1 MFCFGGVLKLFG
13 DLSGL
18 VGPLSISFIV
28 NYIELESLLNNS
40 SAYNNQTRSTLTL
53 KETYLSDMSSIEY
66 PTWNDFLYNGWIIAL
81 MVLIFS
87 ILQGTL
93 SQVSTHFVNMEGIK
107 LRNALRGLIYR
118 KTMLLTS
125 NCISTSSATT
135 ENGDS
140 KAKSSEKTLLSR
152 KSFSQDLFDD
162 DKANNIG
169 NITNLMSEDTFNV
182 MYFFWIAH
190 YVWAIPLKISVVIFL
205 LYKQLGAS
213 AIYGSLIC
221 IITMTPMQF
230 LIGKMM
236 SNNMKKGTEC
246 TDERLKKINE
256 VLIGIKLIKLNAW
269 EKLFKEKIT
278 TLRNKELVYLDKD
291 SVYWSLMSEYS
302 TTFA

>member
-18 VGPLSISFIV
+18 VGPLSISYIV
-28 NYIELESLLNNS
+28 SYIELESLLSNS
-40 SAYNNQTRSTLTL
+40 SQTYDNETLSKLTL
-53 KETYLSDMSSIEY
+53 KETYLGDMSSLDY

-87 ILQGTL
+87 ITQGTL
-93 SQVSTHFVNMEGIK
+93 SQASTHFVNMEGIK
-107 LRNALRGLIYR
+107 LRNALQGLIYR

-125 NCISTSSATT
+125 NCISTNTNSGGK
-135 ENGDS
+135 NKPPD
-140 KAKSSEKTLLSR
+140 KNLLSR

-182 MYFFWIAH
+182 MSFFWIAH
-190 YVWAIPLKISVVIFL
+190 YVWAIPLKISVVIYL
-205 LYKQLGAS
+205 LYKQLGVS
-213 AIYGSLIC
+213 AIYGSVIC
-221 IITMTPMQF
+221 IVTMTPMQF

-291 SVYWSLMSEYS
+291 SVYWSMMSEFESFYNC
-302 TTFA
+302 

>member
-40 SAYNNQTRSTLTL
+40 SAYNNQTRSKLTL

-125 NCISTSSATT
+125 NCISTS
-135 ENGDS
+135 GQ
-140 KAKSSEKTLLSR
+140 AKSSEKTLLSR

>member
-13 DLSGL
+13 DLTGL
-18 VGPLSISFIV
+18 VGPLSISYIV
-28 NYIELESLLNNS
+28 NYIELDSLLRNSTLQKNESLS
-40 SAYNNQTRSTLTL
+40 KVSL
-53 KETYLSDMSSIEY
+53 KETYLSDMNSMEF

-93 SQVSTHFVNMEGIK
+93 SQASTHFVNMEGIK
-107 LRNALRGLIYR
+107 LRNALQGLIYR

-125 NCISTSSATT
+125 KAISSSSTS
-135 ENGDS
+135 ENNIES
-140 KAKSSEKTLLSR
+140 KTKPEKTLLTR

-182 MYFFWIAH
+182 MSFFWIAH
-190 YVWAIPLKISVVIFL
+190 YVWAIPLKITVVIYL

-221 IITMTPMQF
+221 IVTMTPMQF

-246 TDERLKKINE
+246 TDDRLKKINE

-291 SVYWSLMSEYS
+291 SVYWSLMSKY
-302 TTFA
+302 

>member
-40 SAYNNQTRSTLTL
+40 SAYNNQTRSKLTL

-125 NCISTSSATT
+125 NCISTSSSTT

-269 EKLFKEKIT
+269 EKLFNEKIT

-291 SVYWSLMSEYS
+291 SVYWSLMSEFS